1 MVIVLD
7 KLKGKHIVITGASS
21 GIGEKVALMAAE
33 RGARPILVARSIDK
47 LQIISEEIS
56 RKTGGSPLFFQLDV
70 GDIDQ
75 VQQVFSQIKQE
86 VGHID
91 ILVNNAGF
99 GVFDSFHEA
108 DFADIEKMFQ
118 VNVLGLMACT
128 KEVLPVMIAQH
139 SGHIIN
145 IASQAGKL
153 ATPKSSGYSATKHAV
168 LGFSNSLR
176 LELAKSNIR
185 VSAVNPGP
193 IETNFFSIADK
204 SGNYVKN
211 VNRFMLKS
219 DYVAERIIQ
228 LMLNPKREL
237 NLPGWMNM
245 GSTIYNLIPG
255 LAERFVGGF
264 FDKK

>member
-1 MVIVLD
+1 VIFLD
-7 KLKGKHIVITGASS
+7 KLKGKNIVITGASS
-21 GIGEKVALMAAE
+21 GIGEKVALLVAE
-33 RGARPILVARSIDK
+33 RGARPILLARSMEK
-47 LQIISEEIS
+47 LQTICERINV
-56 RKTGGSPLFFQLDV
+56 KTSMNALYFQLDV
-70 GDIDQ
+70 SNYTQ
-75 VQQVFSQIKQE
+75 VQDVFTQIKQE
-86 VGHID
+86 VGPID
-91 ILVNNAGF
+91 ILLNNAGF
-99 GVFDSFHEA
+99 GVFDAFHEA
-108 DFADIEKMFQ
+108 DFADIEHMFH

-128 KEVLPVMIAQH
+128 KEVLPLMMAQN

-168 LGFSNSLR
+168 LGFTNSLR
-176 LELAKSNIR
+176 LELTKTNIH

-193 IETNFFSIADK
+193 IETNFFTIADK

-219 DYVAERIIQ
+219 DYVAEKIVQ

-237 NLPGWMNM
+237 NLPGWMNV

>member
-1 MVIVLD
+1 MD
-7 KLKGKHIVITGASS
+7 KLKGKNIIITGASS
-21 GIGEKVALMAAE
+21 GIGEKVALLAAE
-33 RGARPILVARSIDK
+33 RGARPVLLARSIDK
-47 LQIISEEIS
+47 LQTISEEINQ
-56 RKTGGSPLFFQLDV
+56 KTGANSLYFQLDV

-75 VQQVFSQIKQE
+75 VQQVFSQLKQE

-108 DFADIEKMFQ
+108 DFSDIEKMFQ

-128 KEVLPVMIAQH
+128 KEVLPLMMAQN

-168 LGFSNSLR
+168 LGFTNSLR
-176 LELAKSNIR
+176 LEIAKSKIY

-204 SGNYVKN
+204 SGNYVKS

-219 DYVAERIIQ
+219 DYVAEKIIQ
-228 LMLNPKREL
+228 LMLTPKREL
-237 NLPGWMNM
+237 NLPGWMNV

-255 LAERFVGGF
+255 LAERFVGGL